1 MAMFIC
7 KVGTPDGRVCVR
19 YCKARNRFQLLEN
32 LEAEG
37 YCVFKIR
44 RAIFSLRYFAEYR
57 SKSWSAQRF
66 LLFNQEMLVLL
77 RSGMPILDILASL
90 VQESDPSSTKS
101 VLHDVRDA
109 VEGGSS
115 LSEAFAL
122 YPDYY
127 PRLYVASV
135 ASGEKTGDLPHTLQ
149 RYLTYQQRMAQLRD
163 RLKSA
168 ALYPLV
174 LVAATVVVLLFMIF
188 FVIPNFIQIYA
199 DAQVSLPMLTR
210 FVLGAADLV
219 VRGWILVLLAFA
231 GGYLGLRHFYHS
243 SKGKGV
249 LDEIKLKMPLLGSL
263 YRLSGLV
270 NFCRTTATILSSG
283 LPLVE
288 AMQLARGVLNNAF
301 LQQHIGRVVSAL
313 IEGDSLGAGLERNQV
328 FPPIAV
334 RMLAT
339 GEKTGTLTQMFEEVA
354 AYYEAVIDHRLER
367 LASLAE
373 PLILLFVGLVIGG
386 IVVAIY
392 LPIFQ
397 LAGTVR

>member
-1 MAMFIC
+1 MFIC

>member
-231 GGYLGLRHFYHS
+231 GGYLGLWHFYHS

>member
-1 MAMFIC
+1 M
-7 KVGTPDGRVCVR
+7 
-19 YCKARNRFQLLEN
+19 
-32 LEAEG
+32 
-37 YCVFKIR
+37 
-44 RAIFSLRYFAEYR
+44 
-57 SKSWSAQRF
+57 
-66 LLFNQEMLVLL
+66 LL

-231 GGYLGLRHFYHS
+231 GGYLGLWHFYHS